1 MRHSLYVNNR
11 KSEISRS
18 FKASRASLEQFS
30 GKKIRTAKQSNAL
43 NVLEISKIS
52 VLADKARRAVSGS
65 PNLLSEIN
73 DRVSMFLINLEIA
86 TACRD
91 KKQILTLKTEI
102 KNYLSN
108 IIKKAEV

>member
-1 MRHSLYVNNR
+1 MRHSLYANNR
-11 KSEISRS
+11 KSEVSRS
-18 FKASRASLEQFS
+18 FKASRTSLEQFS

-43 NVLEISKIS
+43 NVLEI
-52 VLADKARRAVSGS
+52 
-65 PNLLSEIN
+65 
-73 DRVSMFLINLEIA
+73 A
-86 TACRD
+86 TACQD